1 MINRKYIKLIRSKHT
16 KTLNNFIYDKL
27 AERIIDSL
35 DLLKIEFNQILEI
48 ANNDNI
54 IINYI
59 QNKYKKNYI
68 DSGDIF
74 FPKNRINKKINCFE
88 IDINNLILK
97 KNFYS
102 LVYSN
107 CFLHISDKFEENL
120 KEILDSLKA
129 NGFFIAIIPDKN
141 SMYQLINSMYEAD
154 LLLYKGVNQRF
165 NTTLDI
171 NYILSTLNKLKFYS
185 PSINSDVISIS
196 YSNFN
201 KLLNDVKSL
210 KLTYCHKDKKNYF
223 ENKNYFNVVE
233 NYYKKNY
240 FNGSFLLDLKVNII
254 SAWKNN

>member
-1 MINRKYIKLIRSKHT
+1 M
-16 KTLNNFIYDKL
+16 
-27 AERIIDSL
+27 
-35 DLLKIEFNQILEI
+35 
-48 ANNDNI
+48 
-54 IINYI
+54 
-59 QNKYKKNYI
+59 
-68 DSGDIF
+68 
-74 FPKNRINKKINCFE
+74 
-88 IDINNLILK
+88 
-97 KNFYS
+97 
-102 LVYSN
+102 VYSN

-233 NYYKKNY
+233 NYYKK
-240 FNGSFLLDLKVNII
+240 II
-254 SAWKNN
+254 LMGVFY